1 MCRSL
6 LNEYFERDPNFR
18 WTAAPKPTMADSMY
32 RSDYYKA
39 SPEERVK
46 LIENR
51 IYCTNETEPIWD
63 AADIMRF
70 GKDM

>member
-1 MCRSL
+1 
-6 LNEYFERDPNFR
+6 
-18 WTAAPKPTMADSMY
+18 MADSMY
-32 RSDYYKA
+32 RLDYYKA
-39 SPEERVK
+39 TPEERVK